1 MITLKDWLLE
11 NVKENLK
18 DIATHGCQGG
28 FAGLTYYNETSALYD
43 TYEKEIWKMLSE
55 DAESLGDGNILNFIS
70 SLNGSKNIDDEMTF
84 KNLLVWYAVE
94 RLAYQIINS
103 N

>member
-11 NVKENLK
+11 HLKEELK
-18 DIATHGCQGG
+18 DITTHGCQEG
-28 FAGLTYYNETSALYD
+28 FPRLTTYSETSALYE
-43 TYEKEIWKMLSE
+43 THEKEIWKMLSE

-70 SLNGSKNIDDEMTF
+70 SLNGSKNVDDETTF

-94 RLAYQIINS
+94 RLANQIING